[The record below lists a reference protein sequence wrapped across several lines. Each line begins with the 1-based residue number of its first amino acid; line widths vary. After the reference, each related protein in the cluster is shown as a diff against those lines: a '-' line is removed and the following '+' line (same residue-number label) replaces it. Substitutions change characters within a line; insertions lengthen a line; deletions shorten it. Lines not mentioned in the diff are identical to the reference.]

1 MEEDGI
7 NDQLFELLEAELVF
21 TFTRSSGPGGQ
32 HSNKVSTRVELKFHV
47 YDSAV
52 LNPSQKERI
61 SLKLKN
67 RISKDGFLILVAQEE
82 RSQIRNK
89 RLVTERFYE
98 LLSSALK
105 PDKKR
110 IPTRPSASAKIKRLD
125 EKRKSS
131 ERKQARKKPD
141 ENNIN

>member
-7 NDQLFELLEAELVF
+7 NDQLFELLEDELVF

-52 LNPSQKERI
+52 LNPSQKDRI
-61 SLKLKN
+61 SRKLKN
-67 RISKDGFLILVAQEE
+67 RISKDGYLILVAQEE
-82 RSQIRNK
+82 RSQVRNK
-89 RLVTERFYE
+89 RLVIERFFE

-125 EKRKSS
+125 EKRKTS
-131 ERKQARKKPD
+131 ERKQARKKP
-141 ENNIN
+141 E